1 MHDIQNETDARGI
14 EIDDVGISGLRYPL
28 YFEDGHLR
36 QESVADIE
44 VTVRLQHDRR
54 GTHMSRMVALAH
66 EHLRRFDPRK
76 LPYVLKIGA
85 DLLDAPALRVS
96 VDVPLST
103 TVIAPASGAESCQ
116 VHDVRF
122 EGRWDDGDTAVTTS
136 VTTEVTSLC
145 PCSKAISDYG
155 AHNQRSRVTL
165 SVTGHGDTP
174 YPFGVQQAVR
184 LLEQCASAP
193 VVPLVK
199 RPDERV
205 LTMQAYDH
213 PVFVEDMARDVSLA
227 CHGQGLVHSVRVR
240 NLESIHSHDA
250 VARVSSLVL
259 SRRGSS

>member
-1 MHDIQNETDARGI
+1 MHDIQNETDARSI

-36 QESVADIE
+36 QEGIAEIE

-76 LPYVLKIGA
+76 LPQVLKVGA
-85 DLLDAPALRVS
+85 DLLDAPAVAVS
-96 VDVPLST
+96 VALPLST

-122 EGRWDDGDTAVTTS
+122 DGRWDDGGTTVVTS

-165 SVTGHGDTP
+165 AVTGRGDAP

-213 PVFVEDMARDVSLA
+213 PVFVEDMARDVSRACRDRGLA
-227 CHGQGLVHSVRVR
+227 HSVRVR

-250 VARVSSLVL
+250 VAHIS
-259 SRRGSS
+259 G